1 MEILPT
7 SLGTRPRLAVEVRS
21 EGVVAARAEDATAL
35 LTSVSRADVAEG
47 AVVPG
52 LKPGNIVDRAAVV
65 AGVRRALEG
74 VAARASE
81 RYVTV
86 VVPDAAVRVLLLDFD
101 QLPSKPV
108 DALPVVRFRLK
119 KLLPFDVEEAVVSYQ
134 VMSSAKAGVH
144 VLAVAIPKSVLDEYE
159 GVVTQA
165 GYLPG
170 AVLPSTL
177 AALAALDESE
187 APVLVVNAGP
197 ASVTTAIV
205 RGGVLLL
212 HRSVDMNADIDGNA
226 PTAAVTSL
234 PLEDREGSAEV
245 WARRRLVEQEAE
257 RFDAEAAIQT
267 SVVERAE
274 LHELAESAASREIAQ
289 AVSVAAAYFEDTL
302 QASPEFLFSAG
313 TLGAERLSATL
324 RDSGIEGLRVREVVE
339 AGVLQAGAMTSSV
352 PRGWLAGVRGALK
365 N

>member
-1 MEILPT
+1 MI
-7 SLGTRPRLAVEVRS
+7 
-21 EGVVAARAEDATAL
+21 AARAEDATAL
-35 LTSVSRADVAEG
+35 LTAVSRSDVAEG

-52 LKPGNIVDRAAVV
+52 LRAGNVVDRGALVSA
-65 AGVRRALEG
+65 VRRALEG
-74 VAARASE
+74 VSARASD

-101 QLPSKPV
+101 QLPSKAAE
-108 DALPVVRFRLK
+108 ALPVVRFRLK

-144 VLAVAIPKSVLDEYE
+144 VLAVAIPKTVLDEYE

-177 AALAALDESE
+177 AALASLDEAE
-187 APVLVVNAGP
+187 APVLVINAGP

-205 RGGVLLL
+205 RSGVLLL
-212 HRSVDMNADIDGNA
+212 HRSVDMNADLDGNMPMA
-226 PTAAVTSL
+226 EVTALS
-234 PLEDREGSAEV
+234 LEDPEMPAEV
-245 WARRRLVEQEAE
+245 WARQHLQAANDRL
-257 RFDAEAAIQT
+257 DAEAAIQT

-274 LHELAESAASREIAQ
+274 LHELAGSAASREIAQ

-302 QASPEFLFSAG
+302 QASPEILLSAG
-313 TLGAERLSATL
+313 TLGAERLASVL
-324 RDSGIEGLRVREVVE
+324 QESRIDGLRVREIVE
-339 AGVLQAGAMTSSV
+339 AGVLQTGAMTSSV